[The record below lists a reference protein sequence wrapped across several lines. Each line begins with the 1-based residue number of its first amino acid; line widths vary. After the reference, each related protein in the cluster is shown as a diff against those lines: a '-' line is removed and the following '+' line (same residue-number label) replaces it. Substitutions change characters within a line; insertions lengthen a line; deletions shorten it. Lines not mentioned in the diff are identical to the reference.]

1 MNIAPYGA
9 WKSPISATDVARV
22 VGAPDWVELHA
33 GEVWWTQT
41 RPEQG
46 GRAALLR
53 TTPDGAI
60 HDVLP
65 GEWNVRNR
73 VHEYGGCPWT
83 ILNTTEGTRVAFTH
97 WTDQRVYLADPS
109 HPDPTPIT
117 DAPARAQ
124 GWRYADLTPGPHHS
138 ELWCV
143 RETETGEGPT
153 DVERDLVAIPLDG
166 SSARRLG
173 ASHHFMTAPKP
184 SPDGTYAAWLG
195 WDHPRMPWDGTEL
208 CVAPILSDGTFGKHW
223 VVAGGRREAVCQFEW
238 DGPDALLAM
247 TDPTGW
253 WNLHRVRLDGSS
265 TNLAPCQE
273 ELGGPL
279 WSLGARWFASLGDGR
294 HVVLRGGAL
303 AILDEFSRTVTDVRV
318 DLPAWGTTL
327 AVSDSTVACTAAGP
341 TANWSVVSVDLRD
354 PATTL
359 TTLSES
365 PAATLP
371 AEYLPP
377 AHERTFT
384 TAEGRQIPAVIYPPT
399 NPDFAAPEGERPP
412 YVVHVHGGPTA
423 RFAPV
428 LMRVFA
434 YLTSRGIGVVA
445 VNHGGSTGYGRAFRE
460 LLNEQWGVLDVADCA
475 AVAKALG
482 EEGIADPARLAIRGG
497 SAGGW
502 TGALSIA
509 TTDVYACATM
519 LCPLLDLVSWVEQT
533 HDFESRYMENLI
545 GRLPEHKD
553 RYVERSPMTYV
564 DSVAVPVLLMQGA
577 EDPICPAPDAT
588 RYMARL
594 DGTGV
599 PHAYLAFPGE
609 RHGFRKAENVARVAE
624 AELAFYGHVF
634 GFTPPGVPPL
644 PMDT

>member
-1 MNIAPYGA
+1 
-9 WKSPISATDVARV
+9 V

-41 RPEQG
+41 RPEEG

-53 TTPDGAI
+53 STPDGTI

-65 GEWNVRNR
+65 GDWNVRNR
-73 VHEYGGCPWT
+73 VHEYGGRPWT
-83 ILNTTEGTRVAFTH
+83 ILNTPEGPRVAFTH
-97 WTDQRVYLADPS
+97 WTDQRVYLADPA

-117 DAPARAQ
+117 DAPSRHH
-124 GWRYADLTPGPHHS
+124 GWRYADLTPGPHHR
-138 ELWCV
+138 EVWCV

-166 SSARRLG
+166 SPARRLG

-238 DGPDALLAM
+238 DGSDALLAM

-279 WSLGARWFASLGDGR
+279 WSLGARWFVSLGDGR

-303 AILDEFSRTVTDVRV
+303 AILDEFSRTITDVQV
-318 DLPAWGTTL
+318 DLPVWGTTL
-327 AVSDSTVACTAAGP
+327 AASDSTVACTAAGP
-341 TANWSVVSVDLRD
+341 TANWAVVSVDLRD

-365 PAATLP
+365 SAATLP
-371 AEYLPP
+371 TEYLPP
-377 AHERTFT
+377 AHERTFS
-384 TAEGRQIPAVIYPPT
+384 TADGRKIPAVIYPPT
-399 NPDFAAPEGERPP
+399 NPDFTAPEGERPP
-412 YVVHVHGGPTA
+412 YIVHVHGGPTA

-509 TTDVYACATM
+509 TTNVYKCATM

-599 PHAYLAFPGE
+599 PHAYLAFEGE